1 MSKRPSHD
9 PGPTPSPSPSDNV
22 VSWEEAR
29 LKQTLPRV
37 IGRCMSFSAAAS
49 FDESLVAAVRRFYGI
64 DVDVA
69 TAETDILEDDFERV
83 RFFPWFLWDF
93 ALTRGASVGER
104 FVSDGELS
112 ESERDL
118 VGALV
123 ASSMSFVVV
132 VATEPVSGLLRLR
145 DLAQGDEVMVRD
157 AGLASELEPGQV
169 SLLRLVRL
177 PWMQS
182 TGSSPAFTPVIGAPA
197 PWQDLAF
204 AVVDAIYAVLPPEA
218 LEAILDELHRL
229 VGARDAAGTLLLLK
243 EKAPELLDLAEHV
256 LHTLTEPPTLRN
268 VDDEAIVLCRTYAP
282 GPMPKA
288 LAVAIECGLPF
299 TARAAGLWVWE
310 DAHRVVGWLRQAPQG
325 LIVEASS
332 CERLARM
339 QGLLGDLGV
348 LLPALHS
355 QQELARGVGQWLATG
370 ESDEWLTDPEVEA
383 AFRGQLGDWLAR
395 WPDQPHPALGRR
407 TPREVK
413 AEPGGDLVI
422 ARLVQRVRKVAGEAA
437 GAQLASLL
445 A

>member
-9 PGPTPSPSPSDNV
+9 PGSTPSPLSSDNV

-29 LKQTLPRV
+29 LRQTLPRV
-37 IGRCMSFSAAAS
+37 IGRCMSFSAAAT

-93 ALTRGASVGER
+93 TLSRAGSVGER
-104 FVSDGELS
+104 FASEGELS
-112 ESERDL
+112 DFERTL
-118 VGALV
+118 VRALV
-123 ASSMSFVVV
+123 ESCTTFAVV
-132 VATEPVSGLLRLR
+132 VATDPGSGLLRLR
-145 DLAQGDEVMVRD
+145 DLAHEDEVVTRD

-169 SLLRLVRL
+169 TLLRLVRL
-177 PWMQS
+177 PSM
-182 TGSSPAFTPVIGAPA
+182 SPVFGASA
-197 PWQDLAF
+197 PWQALTF
-204 AVVDAIYAVLPPEA
+204 AAVDAIYAVLPPESLPTIQVEVDVVLA
-218 LEAILDELHRL
+218 QR
-229 VGARDAAGTLLLLK
+229 GAGTVTTILK

-256 LHTLTEPPTLRN
+256 LHTLTEPPEQFN
-268 VDDEAIVLCRTYAP
+268 IDGEAIVLCRTVAP
-282 GPMPKA
+282 TSLSEA
-288 LAVAIECGLPF
+288 LEVALECGLPLSH
-299 TARAAGLWVWE
+299 TGDGRWVWE
-310 DAHRVVGWLRQAPQG
+310 DAHRVVGWLRPGPQG
-325 LIVEASS
+325 FFVEASS
-332 CERLARM
+332 RERLTRLT
-339 QGLLGDLGV
+339 GLLGDLGMR
-348 LLPALHS
+348 LPGLHS
-355 QQELARGVGQWLATG
+355 EQELARAVGQWLATG

-383 AFRGQLGDWLAR
+383 AFRGQLGEWLDR